1 MARSPTHGCDGGHG
15 GPPLWAATLIPF
27 RFSGRSVPNPA
38 IHFDANPLS
47 FLDGGN
53 ESMDILLSENRRLL
67 AKEGFLNRLLLA
79 MTLLTRH
86 KSLVSGDLTAALRD
100 ITRMAALSIEVQR
113 VSIWMLDEFRTN
125 MTCACIYDGIE
136 SLHGEG
142 ARLMASHYPAYF
154 AEIERG
160 RVVAADD
167 AMHDPRTQEFAQ
179 GYLLPLRITSML
191 DVPIKSGDRL
201 VGVVC
206 LEHTGPRR
214 SWQPEELQFAAF
226 VSSLVSLAMEA
237 SERMLGLPSSR

>member
-1 MARSPTHGCDGGHG
+1 MDSTA
-15 GPPLWAATLIPF
+15 
-27 RFSGRSVPNPA
+27 
-38 IHFDANPLS
+38 
-47 FLDGGN
+47 
-53 ESMDILLSENRRLL
+53 ESMDLLLRENRRLV

-86 KSLVSGDLTAALRD
+86 KSLVSGDLTAALCD

-113 VSIWMLDEFRTN
+113 VSIWMLDELRTN
-125 MTCACIYDGIE
+125 MICACIFDSIE

-142 ARLMASHYPAYF
+142 AKLMASHYPAYF

-167 AMHDPRTQEFAQ
+167 AVHDPRTREFAQ
-179 GYLLPLRITSML
+179 GYLIPLRITSML
-191 DVPIKSGDRL
+191 DVPIKCGDRL

-214 SWQPEELQFAAF
+214 TWQPEELQFAAF
-226 VSSLVSLAMEA
+226 LSSLVSLAMEA
-237 SERMLGLPSSR
+237 SERLLGMDASS

>member
-1 MARSPTHGCDGGHG
+1 M
-15 GPPLWAATLIPF
+15 
-27 RFSGRSVPNPA
+27 PNPA
-38 IHFDANPLS
+38 IHVDANPLS
-47 FLDGGN
+47 FLDPEG
-53 ESMDILLSENRRLL
+53 ESMEILLRENRRLL

-86 KSLVSGDLTAALRD
+86 KSLVSGDLRAALRD
-100 ITRMAALSIEVQR
+100 ITRMAALSIEIQR
-113 VSIWMLDEFRTN
+113 VSIWMLDEPRT
-125 MTCACIYDGIE
+125 MLTCACIYDGIE

-142 ARLMASHYPAYF
+142 AQLLASTYPAYF

-167 AMHDPRTQEFAQ
+167 AMEDPRTREFAQ
-179 GYLLPLRITSML
+179 SYLLPLRITSML
-191 DVPIKSGDRL
+191 DVPIKNGDRL

-214 SWQPEELQFAAF
+214 AWQPEELQFAAF

-237 SERMLGLPSSR
+237 SERLLEMASTR